1 MFTPFGNPISWFHAE
16 FSVVNNKYH
25 ALIFPCEA
33 HHEMSWLCGAVS
45 IVEPARETTLRATL
59 AGLPNATNTAI
70 ASIAVRPTPPAQ

>member
-1 MFTPFGNPISWFHAE
+1 MDVIRNIATEPHE
-16 FSVVNNKYH
+16 FYVNFR
-25 ALIFPCEA
+25 LEFLPREA